1 MKNRLLQLILQITY
15 IAGLIF
21 YVIFFY
27 FGVKNIIL
35 TYYIIIISFILLVSQ
50 LVYWYSVRNYK
61 INFKDIFLL
70 RLTICVFIYI
80 SPVYCI
86 IQEPFIIVNNY
97 ISLATLSIVTLLAIL
112 GIYIERWLYI
122 KESEVIIYEKKF

>member
-1 MKNRLLQLILQITY
+1 M
-15 IAGLIF
+15 
-21 YVIFFY
+21 
-27 FGVKNIIL
+27 
-35 TYYIIIISFILLVSQ
+35 
-50 LVYWYSVRNYK
+50 VYWYSVRNYK